1 MSLGESFHDIQ
12 DKQLGFWRNKGEY
25 LDTKKNSFKKVT

>member
-1 MSLGESFHDIQ
+1 MISKTNSLGC
-12 DKQLGFWRNKGEY
+12 WRNKGEY